1 MPSVCNLCESNIWTT
16 QLIHPAQCKQDCR
29 LFSSSCELFLSSL
42 NGPAQGGLLWSKQ
55 THQMVSFS
63 TKKKKFSISGPNIH
77 IFIGCVRCDIC
88 TSHLFIEILSRR
100 YWITVP
106 TTFSSKLIKTYVI
119 ILARFPTNHFIKA
132 ASSNRRNVIPLKKQI
147 CWIRFNCS
155 FLLPSYYI

>member
-1 MPSVCNLCESNIWTT
+1 MYATYVKVTYGPHSLYT
-16 QLIHPAQCKQDCR
+16 QPNVNKIVAYSRVAVNCSSQISMVQHKVGCFGQNKLIKW
-29 LFSSSCELFLSSL
+29 SLS
-42 NGPAQGGLLWSKQ
+42 Q
-55 THQMVSFS
+55 
-63 TKKKKFSISGPNIH
+63 KKKKFSISGPNIH

-88 TSHLFIEILSRR
+88 TSHLFIEILSRL

-106 TTFSSKLIKTYVI
+106 TTLSSKLIKTYVI

-147 CWIRFNCS
+147 CWIRFICS